1 MHYIFNPHNYPRKR
15 AAIAC
20 EICRVR
26 KTRCDATKPS
36 CASCVELGVVCSYRK
51 LVPDSRPEQDT
62 AGIFLSKIES
72 RLAGIEARLDG
83 NYKNWLDPSNAAT
96 FSPKTPRSSSPLGS
110 SATSHETYIGFQR
123 LGLSFDIFKLLGHN
137 RLPPALEPLSVYGGE
152 PFVEQE
158 IVKGTLLNQTGDPNT
173 LDLSPQACLE
183 LQQSFAEN
191 ILPWFPLFN
200 REAFSKR
207 TTQFHDCAFNQSDQ
221 ETCQILFILG
231 LGALSRAKD
240 FATDDARN
248 FPGLNYFLAACRILN
263 PTPNYSLVEVQC
275 YILKS
280 MYLSLCIRPLQA
292 AHAISIASRSV
303 LTLLNLHSRLDKD
316 AQLRESCHRA
326 YWVCFILENELGA
339 YVMYGILPLS
349 SVNKH
354 IPLPLSSYDEPDMFW
369 FLAEISMQR
378 LYLYAL
384 EMLWKEPG
392 VQCSPKV
399 IEILRQQITI
409 WYDGLPANVIFPEE
423 FTTPLDPQRAFLRGQ
438 YFGLRMI
445 INWPAVL
452 TLLTEAPDDEKQG
465 AELLRLSSQAIHYA
479 IAHVMSAESL
489 LQERHP
495 LVPANLLW
503 TYYSTMILLI
513 IHGASVFAPIYNP
526 AITPTI
532 LKGHAMLSA
541 WTTDPGVAKTIR
553 PIEALMVQKG
563 LLADKKSVQSA
574 SIAPTS
580 TPGPGALLGMR
591 IVRS

>member
-1 MHYIFNPHNYPRKR
+1 MVSR
-15 AAIAC
+15 AGLI
-20 EICRVR
+20 
-26 KTRCDATKPS
+26 TF
-36 CASCVELGVVCSYRK
+36 
-51 LVPDSRPEQDT
+51 RPEQDT

-110 SATSHETYIGFQR
+110 SVTSHETYIGFQR

-158 IVKGTLLNQTGDPNT
+158 IVKGTLLNQAGDPNA

-280 MYLSLCIRPLQA
+280 CVVSPFSFSSTSHRSILRLSRMYLSLCIRPLQA

-354 IPLPLSSYDEPDMFW
+354 IPLPLSSYNEPDMFW
-369 FLAEISMQR
+369 FLAEISMRR

-392 VQCSPKV
+392 VQCSPTV

-465 AELLRLSSQAIHYA
+465 AELLHLSSQAIHYA

-503 TYYSTMILLI
+503 QVPLT
-513 IHGASVFAPIYNP
+513 
-526 AITPTI
+526 
-532 LKGHAMLSA
+532 
-541 WTTDPGVAKTIR
+541 
-553 PIEALMVQKG
+553 QKE
-563 LLADKKSVQSA
+563 
-574 SIAPTS
+574 
-580 TPGPGALLGMR
+580 LG
-591 IVRS
+591 

>member
-1 MHYIFNPHNYPRKR
+1 MVSR
-15 AAIAC
+15 AGLI
-20 EICRVR
+20 
-26 KTRCDATKPS
+26 TF
-36 CASCVELGVVCSYRK
+36 
-51 LVPDSRPEQDT
+51 RPEQDT

-110 SATSHETYIGFQR
+110 SVTSHETYIGFQR

-158 IVKGTLLNQTGDPNT
+158 IVKGTLLNQAGDPNA

-231 LGALSRAKD
+231 LGALSRAKG

-280 MYLSLCIRPLQA
+280 CVVSPFSFSSTSHRSILRLSRMYLSLCIRPLQA

-369 FLAEISMQR
+369 FLAEISMRR

-392 VQCSPKV
+392 VQCSPTV
-399 IEILRQQITI
+399 IEILRQQITV

-465 AELLRLSSQAIHYA
+465 AELLHLSSQAIHYA

-495 LVPANLLW
+495 LVPANLLGQVPL
-503 TYYSTMILLI
+503 T
-513 IHGASVFAPIYNP
+513 
-526 AITPTI
+526 
-532 LKGHAMLSA
+532 
-541 WTTDPGVAKTIR
+541 
-553 PIEALMVQKG
+553 
-563 LLADKKSVQSA
+563 KKE
-574 SIAPTS
+574 
-580 TPGPGALLGMR
+580 LG
-591 IVRS
+591 